1 MLWGT
6 GACLHDFLRAGV
18 AQLREQIPA
27 QRSAVHAH
35 AQVRTP
41 SRACAG
47 ESGGAR
53 AGTIYR
59 SGGTRVLTAAHR
71 AGIIYRSGGTR
82 VLVDSGRQGAA
93 HLVMSSPWLAW
104 IKPRPKS
111 APPSLY
117 GLDIAPPP

>member
-47 ESGGAR
+47 ESGGAW
-53 AGTIYR
+53 AGT
-59 SGGTRVLTAAHR
+59 
-71 AGIIYRSGGTR
+71 IYRSGGTR
-82 VLVDSGRQGAA
+82 VLVDSGRRGAA